1 MDQSSSMNNSE
12 DFIELVGIDN
22 VKINQGT
29 SKADI
34 IVKDIFIDDSGKIAP
49 GIIFTLA
56 DSIAGIN
63 SIATCGNKMATLSS
77 NISYFSEKEC
87 HGKKVYAMAKLI
99 RNHEVFKVSEVTVTN
114 EDEKVIAKGLFT
126 FSNLFMKYENFP
138 YEIN

>member
-1 MDQSSSMNNSE
+1 MDQTSSMNNSE

-87 HGKKVYAMAKLI
+87 HGKKSLCHGK
-99 RNHEVFKVSEVTVTN
+99 
-114 EDEKVIAKGLFT
+114 
-126 FSNLFMKYENFP
+126 
-138 YEIN
+138 IN